1 MKDKKNIERL
11 FQETFKD
18 FEETPRERV
27 WENIQSK
34 LDSKKRDKK
43 IIPIWFWY
51 AGVAA
56 LLLLFFGIFGK
67 SIFNNESLVPV
78 NNVVNTEKNTS
89 VQDDAEQKA
98 NEGLTDS
105 NENDIYGVNSTETN
119 SNSNSSNSQL
129 TKATTE
135 EESNS
140 VDNKS
145 GDFLSPSSKEKI
157 ENSGLATS
165 KNSKNNSAPKN
176 STEIAPSTN
185 PNNVIVQSNGS
196 KNGNNSINEPNKNSI
211 GKSNDN
217 QLASNNAN
225 KDNSGSI
232 EENTLNPSNE
242 KAGLKTENSVLV
254 SNVNPAE
261 NKDNTLVEEIEKQ
274 LKQDSLTIEE
284 AIAKAQHEDTDE
296 KEKLVNRWQVYA
308 SIAPVYYNT
317 LGDGSHLHEQFV
329 HNPKSGEF
337 NTSYGVNIG
346 YKLSNKLAVRTGL
359 NSLNLSYDTANVIL
373 YESVGAVNPEAQLR
387 NIDFANNMNN
397 NISAISADNLVVQ
410 QINSDLDPSFNAAI
424 SQRISYYEVP
434 LELEYN
440 LVKRKFGV
448 QLIGGFSTFF
458 LDGNEVYTEFE
469 NRKNYIGE
477 ANNINNISF
486 SANLGF
492 GLDYHFSPKF
502 RFNLEPTFK
511 YQLNAYSETSG
522 NFRPYIIG
530 VYTGFSYRF

>member
-1 MKDKKNIERL
+1 MKDKKNIERFL
-11 FQETFKD
+11 KETFKD
-18 FEETPRERV
+18 FEETPREQV

-34 LDSKKRDKK
+34 LDNRKRDRK
-43 IIPIWFWY
+43 IIPVWFWY

-56 LLLLFFGIFGK
+56 LLLLFLGIFGK
-67 SIFNNESLVPV
+67 SLFNNESLVPV

-89 VQDDAEQKA
+89 VQDDAEQKT
-98 NEGLTDS
+98 NEGLSNTD
-105 NENDIYGVNSTETN
+105 ENNINSATSTETN
-119 SNSNSSNSQL
+119 KSISPSDTQLTNVKVKSNSAENKDGDVSGPSV
-129 TKATTE
+129 E
-135 EESNS
+135 EN
-140 VDNKS
+140 
-145 GDFLSPSSKEKI
+145 I

-165 KNSKNNSAPKN
+165 KKSKPN
-176 STEIAPSTN
+176 STQKNRSITAPSTN
-185 PNNVIVQSNGS
+185 PNNAIAQSDNPKRGNS
-196 KNGNNSINEPNKNSI
+196 SVENKSTGNSFDKN
-211 GKSNDN
+211 NDVN
-217 QLASNNAN
+217 LASTKTN
-225 KDNSGSI
+225 KENSGFI
-232 EENTLNPSNE
+232 EENGITPSNE
-242 KAGLKTENSVLV
+242 KAVSASENSALA
-254 SNVNPAE
+254 SNANPSE
-261 NKDNTLVEEIEKQ
+261 NKDTTLIEEIEKQ
-274 LKQDSLTIEE
+274 IKQDSLTIEE
-284 AIAKAQHEDTDE
+284 AIAKSQDENTDE

-317 LGDGSHLHEQFV
+317 LGEGSHLHEQFV

-337 NTSYGVNIG
+337 NTSYGVNVG

-373 YESVGAVNPEAQLR
+373 YESVGTANPGAQLR
-387 NIDFANNMNN
+387 NIDFADNMNN
-397 NISAISADNLVVQ
+397 SISAISADNLVVQ

-477 ANNINNISF
+477 ANNINNVSF

-492 GLDYHFSPKF
+492 GLDYNFSPKF

>member
-18 FEETPRERV
+18 FEETPREQV

-34 LDSKKRDKK
+34 LDNKKRDRK

-67 SIFNNESLVPV
+67 SVFGNDSLIPE
-78 NNVVNTEKNTS
+78 NNVVNTEKNIPI
-89 VQDDAEQKA
+89 QDNAEQKT

-105 NENDIYGVNSTETN
+105 DENNIEGTNTTETN
-119 SNSNSSNSQL
+119 NSSNSSNTQL
-129 TKATTE
+129 TNTPSEKA
-135 EESNS
+135 SNS

-157 ENSGLATS
+157 ENSGLATG
-165 KNSKNNSAPKN
+165 KNPKNNSAPKN
-176 STEIAPSTN
+176 GSEITPSTN
-185 PNNVIVQSNGS
+185 PNNTLAQSNGS
-196 KNGNNSINEPNKNSI
+196 KNGNDSINEPDKNGI
-211 GKSNDN
+211 GKNNN
-217 QLASNNAN
+217 QLASTNTN
-225 KDNSGSI
+225 KENPGSI
-232 EENTLNPSNE
+232 EENAVNPSNE
-242 KAGLKTENSVLV
+242 KAGLKPENSGLV
-254 SNVNPAE
+254 SNVNPSE
-261 NKDNTLVEEIEKQ
+261 NEDNALVEDIEKQ
-274 LKQDSLTIEE
+274 IKQDSLTIEE
-284 AIAKAQHEDTDE
+284 AIAKAQDENTDE

-337 NTSYGVNIG
+337 NTSYGVNVG
-346 YKLSNKLAVRTGL
+346 YKLSDKLAVRTGL

-373 YESVGAVNPEAQLR
+373 YESVGTANPEAQLR

-477 ANNINNISF
+477 ANNINNVSF